1 MTIGVDCDNVINN
14 LSESVLKV
22 YNEDSGDDLQIRD
35 ITCYEMERFVKPEY
49 RATFRKY
56 FSDKRVWDNI
66 EVLDGCIS
74 TLEKYHSLGHDI
86 FIVTSTYPANV
97 PMKAEWLQKVLPF
110 LDINKQFICIH
121 RKQLLSGLDVLI
133 DDCHANLDYGKYKRI
148 LLDYPWNWNYGKS
161 NSFIPL
167 IRCCNWQDI
176 DKALEYLT

>member
-49 RATFRKY
+49 RTTFRKY

-148 LLDYPWNWNYGKS
+148 LLDYP
-161 NSFIPL
+161 
-167 IRCCNWQDI
+167 
-176 DKALEYLT
+176 

>member
-49 RATFRKY
+49 RSTFRKY

-133 DDCHANLDYGKYKRI
+133 DDCHANLDYGEYRRI

-161 NSFIPL
+161 NSFFPL
-167 IRCCNWQDI
+167 IRCRNWQDI

>member
-49 RATFRKY
+49 RSTFRKY

-110 LDINKQFICIH
+110 LDVNKQFICIH

-133 DDCHANLDYGKYKRI
+133 DDCHANLDYGEYRRI
-148 LLDYPWNWNYGKS
+148 LLDYPWNWN
-161 NSFIPL
+161 
-167 IRCCNWQDI
+167 
-176 DKALEYLT
+176 